1 MSDVSKN
8 IKKLRLSAKM
18 TQDDLAAKLHV
29 TRQSV
34 SSWENGRTQPDLE
47 TLRSIA
53 DIFGTDEMEVIY
65 GKRTAAAQ
73 YPTDKALRIRLT
85 VLFGAAA
92 ILLILIRLIWLP
104 QEYIEY
110 CYYRYL
116 MQAVY
121 ISILVVRP
129 LLAAA
134 VCLSALSLLS
144 VWKDIRIK
152 GQVIRKVF
160 LIIAIVCTLSFYAL
174 IPLLCFHS
182 ETQLLPPSIWNLAI
196 TLLTHP
202 ESIFALIGITAFLGC
217 NR

>member
-18 TQDDLAAKLHV
+18 TQDDLAAKLNV
-29 TRQSV
+29 TRQAV
-34 SSWENGRTQPDLE
+34 SNWENGRTQPDLE

-73 YPTDKALRIRLT
+73 YPANKTLRIRLS
-85 VLFGAAA
+85 VLFGIAA
-92 ILLILIRLIWLP
+92 ILLLLIRLIWLP

-121 ISILVVRP
+121 ISILIVRP
-129 LLAAA
+129 FLAAA

-152 GQVIRKVF
+152 NQMIRRAF
-160 LIIAIVCTLSFYAL
+160 LLAAIICTLLFYAI
-174 IPLLCFHS
+174 IPLLFLQS
-182 ETQLLPPSIWNLAI
+182 GTQFLPSSLWNLAI
-196 TLLTHP
+196 TLMTHP
-202 ESIFALIGITAFLGC
+202 ESIFVLIGATAFLGC
-217 NR
+217 NH